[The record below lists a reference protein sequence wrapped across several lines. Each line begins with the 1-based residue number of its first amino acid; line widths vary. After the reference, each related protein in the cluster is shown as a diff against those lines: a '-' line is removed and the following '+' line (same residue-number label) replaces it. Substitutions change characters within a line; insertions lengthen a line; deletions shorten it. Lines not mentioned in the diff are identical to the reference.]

1 MRRWT
6 GATLTLAALTAA
18 LVAAP
23 VAGATTYN
31 NNAPITIN
39 TSGPGTPY
47 PSSIT
52 VSGTAGPITD
62 VNIGLDGFSH
72 TAPDD
77 VAIALVGPGG
87 QALMI
92 HNCVGDANPAF
103 PVFLTYDDAAAAQL
117 PNNGVLATGTFR
129 PTSHCTFAVSFPAP
143 GPLTTSG
150 NPGPGM
156 GGTAT
161 FASVFNGQSA
171 IGTWNLYVLDRIGG
185 NAGSIPGGWSLDVK
199 PDVMPLPTATTP
211 TTRPATTPAPA
222 TKCKKKKKKRGRAVV
237 SACKK
242 KKRKR

>member
-1 MRRWT
+1 MRRIT
-6 GATLTLAALTAA
+6 LAVLTLVALAAA

-23 VAGATTYN
+23 LAGATTYN

-39 TSGPGTPY
+39 ASGPGTPY

-87 QALMI
+87 QALTI

-103 PVFLTYDDAAAAQL
+103 PVFLTYDDAAAGQL
-117 PNNGVLATGTFR
+117 PNTGVLATGTFK
-129 PTSHCTFAVSFPAP
+129 PTSHCTFVVSFPAP
-143 GPLTTSG
+143 GPLTTYG

-161 FASVFNGQSA
+161 FASTFNGQSA
-171 IGTWNLYVLDRIGG
+171 IGTWNLYVFDRIGG
-185 NAGSIPGGWSLDVK
+185 DDGSIPGGWSLDVK
-199 PDVMPLPTATTP
+199 PDVTPLPAATP
-211 TTRPATTPAPA
+211 ATRPVTTPAPVPA
-222 TKCKKKKKKRGRAVV
+222 KKCKKKPKKRAAAAKG
-237 SACKK
+237 CK
-242 KKRKR
+242 KKRKK